1 MHRKYIMK
9 LCSLSAQ
16 KKEKYEKSRCQQ
28 ADANAASATDHGQNM
43 AMMLSINRL
52 RLINLFINLKGYEVT
67 FLFFSCY

>member
-16 KKEKYEKSRCQQ
+16 KKENMKK
-28 ADANAASATDHGQNM
+28 ADVKQPDTNAVSATGHGQNM